1 MLARSP
7 FILTGFVSSLTKLGT
22 RNTKFTFHRFQHP
35 RSMATA
41 SRIELDPAAA
51 GVYHVPDISAEA
63 GTVGSQLLQEN
74 HDKYHMYFNTSG
86 FHNHIAHHL
95 LTIYALG
102 ASPEEIKKAF
112 DFNHTYQRQQFPVK
126 ERNVESMDDPEE
138 FKKFL
143 GKEQY
148 FHDFE
153 VFFRKQIE
161 EKGWEQVLNEHVF
174 ARTEHAERILDRM
187 FAGFLHP
194 LIHLGFGVEFK
205 QPAII
210 VEALAQA
217 CTHDGWPGSFLH
229 FAEEA
234 AKSTKSSKS
243 LVQLINSARANDK
256 LRKSAH
262 WEDGNKLSDG
272 VFVRAPDEMIAL
284 ASQWSVKPEELEQK
298 TAEMINAAIY
308 FTGAAQKP
316 GKQVKFDFYYMHSVN
331 CSIFFSAFVKEPWMK
346 VEDKARLL
354 EWKGRIDLA
363 LYVSRACPELLIDE
377 INNYQPKHPSDGWS
391 GIIRRVDQF
400 LDDGHASKLVRALA
414 NSEQAC
420 KPYEKQPEDV
430 FPIKGDMFL
439 KLGHMAIDS
448 VEASGPKWVRSAGF
462 EEAWE
467 EIPARAK
474 L

>member
-1 MLARSP
+1 
-7 FILTGFVSSLTKLGT
+7 
-22 RNTKFTFHRFQHP
+22 
-35 RSMATA
+35 MATA
-41 SRIELDPAAA
+41 SHIELDPAAA
-51 GVYHVPDISAEA
+51 GVYHVPDISAQA
-63 GTVGSQLLQEN
+63 GKIGSQLLQEN
-74 HDKYHMYFNTSG
+74 HDKFHIYFNNGG

-102 ASPEEIKKAF
+102 AGPEEIQKAF
-112 DFNHTYQRQQFPVK
+112 DLNQSYQRPQFPIK
-126 ERNVESMDDPEE
+126 ERNVQSMDDPEE

-153 VFFRKQIE
+153 AFFRKQIE
-161 EKGWEQVLNEHVF
+161 EKGWEQVLNEQVF
-174 ARTEHAERILDRM
+174 AKTEHAERILDRM

-217 CTHDGWPGSFLH
+217 CIHDGWTGTFLH
-229 FAEEA
+229 SAEDA

-243 LVQLINSARANDK
+243 LVQLINEARANDK
-256 LRKSAH
+256 LRESAH
-262 WEDGNKLSDG
+262 WGDGNKLRDG
-272 VFVRAPDEMIAL
+272 VFVRAPNEMIAL
-284 ASQWSVKPEELEQK
+284 ASQWHVKPDELEQK
-298 TAEMINAAIY
+298 TAEMINAAVY

-316 GKQVKFDFYYMHSVN
+316 DKQVKFDFFYMHCVN
-331 CSIFFSAFVKEPWMK
+331 CSIFFSAFIKEPWLK

-363 LYVSRACPELLIDE
+363 LYVSRGCPELLVDE
-377 INNYQPKHPSDGWS
+377 IKNYHPKNPNDGWS
-391 GIIRRVDQF
+391 EIIRRVDQF
-400 LDDGHASKLVRALA
+400 PDDGHASKLVRALA
-414 NSEQAC
+414 NSEQVC
-420 KPYEKQPEDV
+420 KQYESQPDDV
-430 FPIKGDMFL
+430 FAIKGDMFL

-448 VEASGPKWVRSAGF
+448 VEASDPHWVRSAGF
-462 EEAWE
+462 DEAWE
-467 EIPARAK
+467 KVPARAK